1 MFVTTPDGYRAPLDD
16 AQTARLW
23 EDLGR
28 LDPGE
33 QRTADFGLRPVP
45 RGPDRRLSYLVFND
59 MHLGAHDLAEDEAR
73 FASQMD
79 QLNAFSRPADFL
91 LVPGDQT
98 HNATEAE
105 FDAYERVAATSDRPI
120 HPVAGNHELTSGDSY
135 AAWIDRYR
143 RRLGPE
149 WYSFDHRG
157 RHFVVL
163 ENAVG
168 HAQADQLEWLRRDLA
183 ARDDL
188 PLVAAMHVPFDIPGT
203 PVEEFEPYR
212 RLLERHEA
220 EVVHVAHSHVNDV
233 NTQVIPGAWHVETNS
248 TGHNTN
254 DQTPPGFRHVT
265 LDADRASFPF
275 QPFDQERR
283 LTPILPAPGGQLTA
297 TEQTLQVNAVDSARE
312 VEQVLVKVDG
322 RAVTPLARTG
332 WMTWAARWDA
342 SRLDPGRH
350 EATIVARDDTGERWE
365 RRVRFEVV
373 TSRSVTPP
381 TPGAGWPMFHPTSST
396 AGSRATRC
404 PRRCGLPGAMPPRG
418 AS

>member
-1 MFVTTPDGYRAPLDD
+1 
-16 AQTARLW
+16 
-23 EDLGR
+23 
-28 LDPGE
+28 
-33 QRTADFGLRPVP
+33 
-45 RGPDRRLSYLVFND
+45 
-59 MHLGAHDLAEDEAR
+59 
-73 FASQMD
+73 
-79 QLNAFSRPADFL
+79 
-91 LVPGDQT
+91 
-98 HNATEAE
+98 
-105 FDAYERVAATSDRPI
+105 
-120 HPVAGNHELTSGDSY
+120 
-135 AAWIDRYR
+135 
-143 RRLGPE
+143 
-149 WYSFDHRG
+149 
-157 RHFVVL
+157 
-163 ENAVG
+163 
-168 HAQADQLEWLRRDLA
+168 
-183 ARDDL
+183 
-188 PLVAAMHVPFDIPGT
+188 MHVPFDTPDT
-203 PVEEFEPYR
+203 PVEEFEPYP

-265 LDADRASFPF
+265 LDADRASFPC

-283 LTPILPAPGGQLTA
+283 LTPILPAPGGQVTA

-332 WMTWAARWDA
+332 WMTRAARWDA

-381 TPGAGWPMFHPTSST
+381 PRSRLADVPCRRLPQRGRARRAAPAAAACLEPCHRGAHRDLLAGAGRRHRLRRPARRQRRRAQRR
-396 AGSRATRC
+396 AGGRSVGR
-404 PRRCGLPGAMPPRG
+404 
-418 AS
+418 